1 MPLFLGIR
9 RILPIILTPGIA
21 LLILSTV
28 TISVAL
34 TRGISELIERN
45 GSKAIVLSKMRQLG
59 VLNRALIL
67 LYGSVALLT
76 ISGIS
81 TAGFGLPRGVELNRF
96 FTLAGILMLFAAM
109 LLLVLYAIRSLR
121 IRRARLHEKLQK

>member
-1 MPLFLGIR
+1 MENNW
-9 RILPIILTPGIA
+9 ILPITLIPGIA

-45 GSKAIVLSKMRQLG
+45 GSKAIVLSKIRQLG
-59 VLNRALIL
+59 VINRALIL
-67 LYGSVALLT
+67 LYVSVALLT

-81 TAGFGLPRGVELNRF
+81 AAGFGIPEGMALSRL
-96 FTLAGILMLFAAM
+96 FTLAGIFMLFAAM

-121 IRRARLHEKLQK
+121 IRRAQLHERLQG

>member
-1 MPLFLGIR
+1 MENN
-9 RILPIILTPGIA
+9 RIFPITLIPGIA

-45 GSKAIVLSKMRQLG
+45 GSKAIVLSKIRQLG
-59 VLNRALIL
+59 VINRALIL
-67 LYGSVALLT
+67 LYGSVALLS

-81 TAGFGLPRGVELNRF
+81 TAGFGLSRGMALSRF
-96 FTLAGILMLFAAM
+96 FTPAGILMLFAAM
-109 LLLVLYAIRSLR
+109 LFLVLYAIRSLR
-121 IRRARLHEKLQK
+121 IRRPRLHEKLQE

>member
-1 MPLFLGIR
+1 MENNWIF
-9 RILPIILTPGIA
+9 PITLIPGIA

-34 TRGISELIERN
+34 TRDISELIERN
-45 GSKAIVLSKMRQLG
+45 GSKAIVLSKIRQLG
-59 VLNRALIL
+59 VINRALIL

-76 ISGIS
+76 LSGIS
-81 TAGFGLPRGVELNRF
+81 AAGFGLPRGMALSRF

-109 LLLVLYAIRSLR
+109 LFLVLYAIRSLR
-121 IRRARLHEKLQK
+121 IRRAQLHEKLQE